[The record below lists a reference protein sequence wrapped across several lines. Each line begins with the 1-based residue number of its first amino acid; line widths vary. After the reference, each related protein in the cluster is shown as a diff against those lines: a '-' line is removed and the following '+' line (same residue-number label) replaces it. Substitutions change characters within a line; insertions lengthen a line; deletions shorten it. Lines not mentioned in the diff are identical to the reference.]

1 MYVQSLAVDAAVK
14 GSRELALQAM
24 LVDPVI
30 QSWEAAEKTLNELLE
45 VHARYLPQ
53 FT

>member
-1 MYVQSLAVDAAVK
+1 MRVDAAVK
-14 GSRELALQAM
+14 DSRELALQAM

-30 QSWEAAEKTLNELLE
+30 QSWEAAEKTLDELLK

-53 FT
+53 FTT